1 MENIVE
7 GTTDSNIE
15 WFYQRN
21 CWNLSHQSNIGNTKT
36 QKRQIYFQI
45 VAEKQNTPIMPNV
58 WSTKTQNVSE
68 EEGGRNNA
76 VRPSFQMRF
85 EEQMFP
91 DDLLTFSSLQHG
103 FKTQQIRTPV
113 NPCWR
118 VDKMKHCQRH
128 YGPRRWLLWPIIED
142 SFQQLHCQN
151 DNHKLNVV
159 YILWNCGFLQ
169 SGNYRTHV
177 GPKN

>member
-1 MENIVE
+1 MKDWSG
-7 GTTDSNIE
+7 GTRSVGMGIGV
-15 WFYQRN
+15 N
-21 CWNLSHQSNIGNTKT
+21 CFSHQSNIGNTKT

-58 WSTKTQNVSE
+58 WSTKTQNISE

-128 YGPRRWLLWPIIED
+128 YGPRRWLLWPIILFCVFANNWTFY
-142 SFQQLHCQN
+142 SLSVAI
-151 DNHKLNVV
+151 KLWLRKGSKLGI
-159 YILWNCGFLQ
+159 YCWEEEI
-169 SGNYRTHV
+169 
-177 GPKN
+177 